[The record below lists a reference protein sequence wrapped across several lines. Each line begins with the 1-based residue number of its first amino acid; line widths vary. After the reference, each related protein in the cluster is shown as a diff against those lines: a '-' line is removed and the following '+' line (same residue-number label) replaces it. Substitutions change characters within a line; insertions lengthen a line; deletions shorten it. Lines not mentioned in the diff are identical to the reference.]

1 MTYSIIE
8 LNEKERKAYSEGD
21 TEKAEIIAQL
31 IQVKQALEDLTESG
45 DNLATILERESK
57 NSPDF
62 IESGYAIINLESD
75 YFTDFVNAV
84 SDAQQAIE
92 D

>member
-1 MTYSIIE
+1 MNMQLTE
-8 LNEKERKAYSEGD
+8 LERKAYSEGD
-21 TEKAEIIAQL
+21 TEKAQIIAQL
-31 IQVKQALEDLTESG
+31 ILVKQALEDLTESG
-45 DNLATILERESK
+45 DNLATIIEREAK

-62 IESGYAIINLESD
+62 LESGYAIINLESD